1 MNCTPQR
8 RHQIKN
14 QFKNNDIIHFRK
26 EVYFSMAKKGQKF
39 NSYIFDVKE
48 MVLEEYKEKHNIKY
62 LSEKY
67 NIPSGTIKTWT
78 SKLNHPEKYIG
89 YGQKRGRPKELNL
102 TKEDWKERYEILKK
116 YQAFLKAQ
124 RERK

>member
-1 MNCTPQR
+1 
-8 RHQIKN
+8 
-14 QFKNNDIIHFRK
+14 
-26 EVYFSMAKKGQKF
+26 MAKKGQKF

-48 MVLEEYKEKHNIKY
+48 MVLDEYKEKHNIKY

-89 YGQKRGRPKELNL
+89 QVQKRGRKKEANL

>member
-1 MNCTPQR
+1 M
-8 RHQIKN
+8 RHQIKK

-48 MVLEEYKEKHNIKY
+48 MVLEEYKENHHIKY

-89 YGQKRGRPKELNL
+89 YGQKRGRKKESNL

>member
-1 MNCTPQR
+1 
-8 RHQIKN
+8 
-14 QFKNNDIIHFRK
+14 
-26 EVYFSMAKKGQKF
+26 MAKKGQKF
-39 NSYIFDVKE
+39 NNYIIDIKE
-48 MVLEEYKEKHNIKY
+48 MVLDEYKDKHNIKE

-78 SKLNHPEKYIG
+78 SKLNHPELYINQ
-89 YGQKRGRPKELNL
+89 GQKRGRKKESNI